1 MTNAYQT
8 SILPEA
14 LAEERAKRGWFL
26 VLGIIFVVLGAVAV
40 SNLLYATI
48 VTVFYVGLLMI
59 VAGVA
64 QIVQSLRIKTWGG
77 FFLWLLSGLLYAG
90 AGVIAFANP
99 LLASAI
105 LTLLLALL
113 TIASGLMRL
122 WLGFQAQSEHGWG
135 WIIASGIVTT
145 LAGLIFVLGWPVN
158 SLWLLGLVLSIDL
171 VFQGLT
177 LIGLGLRLRT
187 AA

>member
-1 MTNAYQT
+1 
-8 SILPEA
+8 
-14 LAEERAKRGWFL
+14 
-26 VLGIIFVVLGAVAV
+26 
-40 SNLLYATI
+40 
-48 VTVFYVGLLMI
+48 
-59 VAGVA
+59 
-64 QIVQSLRIKTWGG
+64 
-77 FFLWLLSGLLYAG
+77 
-90 AGVIAFANP
+90 
-99 LLASAI
+99 
-105 LTLLLALL
+105 
-113 TIASGLMRL
+113 MRL

-177 LIGLGLRLRT
+177 LIGLSLRLRT

>member
-14 LAEERAKRGWFL
+14 LAEARARWGWFL
-26 VLGIIFVVLGAVAV
+26 LLGIIFVILGAIAV

-48 VTVFYVGLLMI
+48 VTVYYVGLLMI
-59 VAGVA
+59 VAGIA

-90 AGVIAFANP
+90 AGIIAFANP

-177 LIGLGLRLRT
+177 LIGLSLRLRT

>member
-1 MTNAYQT
+1 MTNAYQAST
-8 SILPEA
+8 LPGAFAEA
-14 LAEERAKRGWFL
+14 RARWGWFL
-26 VLGIIFVVLGAVAV
+26 VLGIIFVVLGAIAV
-40 SNLLYATI
+40 SNLLFATI
-48 VTVFYVGLLMI
+48 VTVYYVGMLMI

-64 QIVQSLRIKTWGG
+64 QIVQSMRVKSWGG
-77 FFLWLLSGLLYAG
+77 FFLWLLSGLLYAV
-90 AGVIAFANP
+90 AGVMTFANP
-99 LLASAI
+99 LLVSAI

-122 WLGFQAQSEHGWG
+122 WLGFQAKSEQGWG
-135 WIIASGIVTT
+135 WIVASGVVTT
-145 LAGLIFVLGWPVN
+145 IAGLVLVLGWPVN

-177 LIGLGLRLRT
+177 LIGLSLRLRT